1 MTAEVRVKVK
11 KFFARLGFES
21 GAGHLARG
29 RRAERRA
36 RRYLERRGLSTV
48 ARNFRCRS
56 GELDLIMR
64 ERKKHD
70 AQLVF
75 VEVRYRNSNDFA
87 RPEETVTGAKQAR
100 IRSCAGF
107 FLSRYRRFRKWPF
120 RFDIVALSGAW
131 PRREVRWIQNAF

>member
-1 MTAEVRVKVK
+1 VTAGVRAKAR
-11 KFFARLGFES
+11 KFFARFGFKS
-21 GAGHLARG
+21 GAVHLARG

-56 GELDLIMR
+56 GEIDLIMR

-75 VEVRYRNSNDFA
+75 VEVRYRKSNEFA

-120 RFDIVALSGAW
+120 RFDVVALSGAW
-131 PRREVRWIQNAF
+131 PRREVQWIQNAF

>member
-1 MTAEVRVKVK
+1 VTAEK
-11 KFFARLGFES
+11 KPGATADARLL
-21 GAGHLARG
+21 GAGDGVLG
-29 RRAERRA
+29 
-36 RRYLERRGLSTV
+36 

-75 VEVRYRNSNDFA
+75 VEVRYRNSSDFA

>member
-1 MTAEVRVKVK
+1 MTAGVRLKVR
-11 KFFARLGFES
+11 KFFARLGFKS
-21 GAGHLARG
+21 GAAHLARG

-36 RRYLERRGLSTV
+36 RRYLERRGLSLV

-56 GELDLIMR
+56 GEIDLIMR

-75 VEVRYRNSNDFA
+75 VEVRHRTSDDFA
-87 RPEETVTGAKQAR
+87 RPEETVSGAKRAR

-107 FLSRYRRFRKWPF
+107 FLSRYRRFRNWPF
-120 RFDIVALSGAW
+120 RFDVVALSGAW

>member
-1 MTAEVRVKVK
+1 MTAGVRVKVK
-11 KFFARLGFES
+11 IFFARLGFKS
-21 GAGHLARG
+21 GAAHLARG

-36 RRYLERRGLSTV
+36 RRYLERRGLSLV

-56 GELDLIMR
+56 GEIDLIMR

-75 VEVRYRNSNDFA
+75 VEVRHRTSSDFA
-87 RPEETVTGAKQAR
+87 RPEETVSGAKRAR

-107 FLSRYRRFRKWPF
+107 FLGRYRRFRKWPF
-120 RFDIVALSGAW
+120 RFDVVALSGAW